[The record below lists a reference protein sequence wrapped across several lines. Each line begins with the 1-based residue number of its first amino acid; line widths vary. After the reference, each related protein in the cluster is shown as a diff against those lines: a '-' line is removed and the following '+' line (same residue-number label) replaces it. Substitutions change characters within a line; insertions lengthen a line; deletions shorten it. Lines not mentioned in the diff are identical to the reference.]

1 MLVKVK
7 LRLTFV
13 NNHRKA
19 IKEPNL
25 IQADNHFFLPAYS
38 FKNNAKFT
46 LAEMLTKTKQLVNK
60 NSIKSSIKFLQSYIL
75 EFIYIYIYIY
85 YIYMVYIFIIYI
97 TTQIDIDLVICHLV
111 CKLLIKLNFN

>member
-85 YIYMVYIFIIYI
+85 MVYMY
-97 TTQIDIDLVICHLV
+97 L
-111 CKLLIKLNFN
+111 